1 MKAYR
6 KHMLTIAAVALAAI
20 GAYPSPAAAQAAAEG
35 KFTLPY
41 EVKWQD
47 VVLPAG
53 DYTFTLASADR
64 PARLIIRGPRGPMF
78 VVAITTNERN
88 TKGKSALTVER
99 HDGTLFVRDLY
110 VAFLDRT
117 FLFRVPKISK
127 EEEARGPVTSEEV
140 LVALAR

>member
-99 HDGTLFVRDLY
+99 HDGLY
-110 VAFLDRT
+110 VAFLVRT
-117 FLFRVPKISK
+117 LLFRVPKISK